1 MTTPTTPAPSLE
13 DRVTILETRLD
24 TVLPTLATKED
35 IARLEGKI
43 ETMAERFNGKTDRL
57 DGKIDAVEERLNGK
71 IDRLDAKIDAM
82 EERFNG
88 KLEAM
93 EERFNGK
100 LEAMEERF
108 NGKIVQLDAKIDAM
122 GNRLLVRFSVVAFA
136 MLSIAVA
143 AAKYL

>member
-43 ETMAERFNGKTDRL
+43 EAMAERFNGKTDRL
-57 DGKIDAVEERLNGK
+57 DGKIDAVEERFNGK
-71 IDRLDAKIDAM
+71 LEAM

-88 KLEAM
+88 KIDAM

>member
-1 MTTPTTPAPSLE
+1 MTAPNPSLE

-35 IARLEGKI
+35 IARL
-43 ETMAERFNGKTDRL
+43 

-71 IDRLDAKIDAM
+71 IDAAEERLNGKIDAA
-82 EERFNG
+82 EERLNSQ
-88 KLEAM
+88 
-93 EERFNGK
+93 
-100 LEAMEERF
+100 
-108 NGKIVQLDAKIDAM
+108 IVQLDAKIEATS
-122 GNRLLVRFSVVAFA
+122 NRLLIRFSVVAFA